1 MADISHSDPSAN
13 ASPGS
18 RITSLQT
25 LRALQKAAKQFIT
38 AKANE
43 KDSNNENPINEKP
56 EILIQKGRDK
66 SPPSSTKK
74 NKILKSPED
83 LNIYELKKSFQTAL
97 SKLYTSETKDLAVN
111 DLKLIIMNNISPQSL
126 RIYLSSLTEYKKV
139 ANPNTQEVEVFLLG
153 FIATQYKE
161 NLIDPLD
168 KVPSLLKTCFRVI
181 ETVQAYFKV
190 VICTID
196 NNHPRYQPQ
205 MWLRRVLIRFNRCT

>member
-1 MADISHSDPSAN
+1 MADISNSDPSPKGN
-13 ASPGS
+13 AGS

-38 AKANE
+38 AKTND
-43 KDSNNENPINEKP
+43 KDPNKENPINEKL
-56 EILIQKGRDK
+56 EAMVQKGIDK
-66 SPPSSTKK
+66 SPPGSNKK
-74 NKILKSPED
+74 NKALKTPED
-83 LNIYELKKSFQTAL
+83 LNVYEQKKSFQTAL

-153 FIATQYKE
+153 FIATQYRE

-181 ETVQAYFKV
+181 ETIQAYFKV
-190 VICTID
+190 VIYTL
-196 NNHPRYQPQ
+196 NTNRSRYQP
-205 MWLRRVLIRFNRCT
+205 